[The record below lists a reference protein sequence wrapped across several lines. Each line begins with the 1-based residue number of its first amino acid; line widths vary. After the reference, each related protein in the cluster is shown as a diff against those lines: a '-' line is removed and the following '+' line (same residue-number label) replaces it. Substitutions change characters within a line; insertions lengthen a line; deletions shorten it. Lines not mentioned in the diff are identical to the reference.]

1 MSSSPSIRLEGF
13 DAELRGRRTL
23 MIGSA
28 DTWLTRFASVESE
41 SLYKGRSVLV
51 IQEGT
56 TKGNGRE
63 YPSLQ
68 RRRWDC
74 TFRPRDQFD
83 YQMLATYVQNAPKP
97 VRVLWVFPSAGMG
110 ADIPRALWQRWAN
123 KDITL
128 LGGSESGV
136 IGGCEWESILFPL
149 NCEMTLA
156 ERVLNARGTGLSAQL
171 TKIKD
176 HIHEISASGAALA
189 WTNIDETGVA
199 LQAKAGGLYWY
210 DPTEGEEAE
219 GESFSREEAS
229 QLLLSLAKWC
239 STGSH

>member
-1 MSSSPSIRLEGF
+1 MNTGSPSVRLEGF
-13 DAELRGRRTL
+13 DTELRGRRTL
-23 MIGSA
+23 VIGTA
-28 DTWLTRFASVESE
+28 NDWLTRFAAVESE

-51 IQEGT
+51 IQEGA

-63 YPSLQ
+63 YPALQ
-68 RRRWDC
+68 RKRWDI

-97 VRVLWVFPSAGMG
+97 TRVLWIYPSGGMG
-110 ADIPRALWQRWAN
+110 AEIPRALWQRWAN

-128 LGGSESGV
+128 LAGSESGV

-149 NCEMTLA
+149 HCEIALA
-156 ERVLNARGTGLSAQL
+156 ERVLNARGTGLAVQL

-189 WTNIDETGVA
+189 WTNIDEKGA
-199 LQAKAGGLYWY
+199 SGGLYWY
-210 DPTEGEEAE
+210 DPTEGEETE
-219 GESFSREEAS
+219 GEAFSHEEAS
-229 QLLLSLAKWC
+229 QLLLSLAKWA
-239 STGSH
+239 SSRSH